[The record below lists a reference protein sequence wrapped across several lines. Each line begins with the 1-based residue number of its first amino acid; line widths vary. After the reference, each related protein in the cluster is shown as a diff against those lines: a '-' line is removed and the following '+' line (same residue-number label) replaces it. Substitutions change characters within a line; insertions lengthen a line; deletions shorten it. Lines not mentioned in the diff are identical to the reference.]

1 MALGIWVDMDEII
14 YQVGIPHEFKDEAI
28 TLYEEAF
35 GKKISVAIGEDSER
49 RKVLSNC
56 FILEYAIS
64 ALKNDQ
70 LVGIAGIHTQKGS
83 LTGGIGYKELIS
95 QLGFIKGNKAALVLS
110 LYEREPKEGELV
122 MDGISVHPSY
132 RGKGIGGMLLDKVK
146 EYALSEGLNR
156 VRLDVIDI
164 NPRAKALYERK
175 GFKVVKKEKFPY
187 LRSILGFGGSETM
200 IFNI

>member
-1 MALGIWVDMDEII
+1 MDEII